1 MPDAVNA
8 SRSFFEAVPIEMH
21 GHRKKLEFFAASLQT
36 LAAERGLRPSDIAIL
51 EVGCSNGR
59 NVALPLAEL
68 GYDVTGLDVHA
79 PSIAAAKAVNRLP
92 NARFL
97 TTELSELTSDRPF
110 AVVILSDVLEHV
122 RDPEHML
129 ASGLA
134 HLAPDGIVLVSIPNG
149 YGPFEI
155 ERFLYHKGL
164 LAPVLLMRNGARWVK
179 RRVFGRGLEPLPP
192 LPAYNWESG
201 HVQFFT
207 TRSFRALLAGAGL
220 RIRRHG
226 NGCLFGGEVTSYLH
240 AYWPAMT
247 PRSLEAADHLPGALV
262 STWYFECERAPLVET
277 RRAG

>member
-1 MPDAVNA
+1 MNA
-8 SRSFFEAVPIEMH
+8 HPSFFEAVPVEMH
-21 GHRKKLEFFAASLQT
+21 GHRKKLEFFAASLQR

-68 GYDVTGLDVHA
+68 GYDVTGLDVHE
-79 PSIAAAKAVNRLP
+79 PSIAAANAANRMP

-97 TTELSELTSDRPF
+97 TRELSELTSDRPYT
-110 AVVILSDVLEHV
+110 VVILSDVLEHV
-122 RDPEHML
+122 DDPQQML

-155 ERFLYHKGL
+155 ERFLFYKGL
-164 LAPVLLMRNGARWVK
+164 LTPVLVVRNWARWVK
-179 RRVFGRGLEPLPP
+179 RRVFKRGLEPLPP

-207 TRSFRALLAGAGL
+207 RRSFRTLLAGAGL

-247 PRSLEAADHLPGALV
+247 PRSLAAADHLPGALV
-262 STWYFECERAPLVET
+262 STWYFECERGPLGGT
-277 RRAG
+277 RHAG

>member
-1 MPDAVNA
+1 VNA
-8 SRSFFEAVPIEMH
+8 RPSFFDAVPIEMH
-21 GHRKKLEFFAASLQT
+21 GHRKKLEFFAASLER
-36 LAAERGLRPSDIAIL
+36 LAAERGLRPADIAIL

-68 GYDVTGLDVHA
+68 GYDVTGLDVHE
-79 PSIAAAKAVNRLP
+79 PSIAAANAANHLA

-97 TTELSELTSDRPF
+97 TAELSQLTRDRPYT
-110 AVVILSDVLEHV
+110 AVILSDVLEHV
-122 RDPEHML
+122 DDPRQML
-129 ASGLA
+129 TRGLA

-179 RRVFGRGLEPLPP
+179 RRVFRRGLAPLAA

-207 TRSFRALLAGAGL
+207 ARSFQALVAAAGL
-220 RIRRHG
+220 RIGRRA

-240 AYWPAMT
+240 AYWPALT
-247 PRSLEAADHLPGALV
+247 PRSLAAADRLPGALV
-262 STWYFECERAPLVET
+262 STWYFECRRAQPLKET
-277 RRAG
+277 RHAG

>member
-1 MPDAVNA
+1 VNA
-8 SRSFFEAVPIEMH
+8 TTSFFEAVPVEMH
-21 GHRKKLEFFAASLQT
+21 GHRKKLEFFAASLRG
-36 LAAERGLRPSDIAIL
+36 LAAERGLSPSDIAIL

-68 GYDVTGLDVHA
+68 GYEVTGLDVHE
-79 PSIAAAKAVNRLP
+79 PSIAAANAANSMS

-97 TTELSELTSDRPF
+97 TTELSELPSDRRYT
-110 AVVILSDVLEHV
+110 VVILSDVLEHV
-122 RDPEHML
+122 DDPDQMI
-129 ASGLA
+129 ARGLT
-134 HLAPDGIVLVSIPNG
+134 HLTPDGIVLVSIPNG

-155 ERFLYHKGL
+155 ERLLFHKRL
-164 LAPVLLMRNGARWVK
+164 LAPVLMMRNWARWIK

-207 TRSFRALLAGAGL
+207 RRSFQRLLAGAGL
-220 RIRRHG
+220 RIRRMA

-262 STWYFECERAPLVET
+262 STWYFECERAQPLEGT
-277 RRAG
+277 RHAG

>member
-1 MPDAVNA
+1 VNA
-8 SRSFFEAVPIEMH
+8 HPSFFEAVPVEMH
-21 GHRKKLEFFAASLQT
+21 GHRKKLEFFAASLQR

-59 NVALPLAEL
+59 NVALPLAER
-68 GYDVTGLDVHA
+68 GYDVTGLDVHE
-79 PSIAAAKAVNRLP
+79 PSIAAANEANRMP

-97 TTELSELTSDRPF
+97 TTELSALRSDRPYT
-110 AVVILSDVLEHV
+110 VVILSDVLEHV
-122 RDPEHML
+122 HDPEQML

-155 ERFLYHKGL
+155 ERFLFYKGL
-164 LAPVLLMRNGARWVK
+164 LTPVLVVRNWARWVK

-192 LPAYNWESG
+192 LPAYNWDSG

-207 TRSFRALLAGAGL
+207 RRSFGALLAGAGL
-220 RIRRHG
+220 RIRRTA

-247 PRSLEAADHLPGALV
+247 PRSLAAADHLPGAWV
-262 STWYFECERAPLVET
+262 STWYFECERT
-277 RRAG
+277 RHAG